1 MRGIGGRI
9 NTNNLM
15 TKNKHKKKKINLFS
29 WPQKNW
35 KKVLVWLAGPL
46 VTIILTKACNAI
58 WPDTPVVVKEHT
70 DTVKVVH
77 SMDPIQVDSDSIIR
91 EQIKYQ
97 LMNIELLNKY
107 EEQITGKREATKV
120 NVCKIITGNPYPNS
134 RGYTMQTTSSYCFI
148 ELNANGPFIDI
159 AYDFFHE
166 DYIDLVNTLCVKI
179 SRKDNEGRDF
189 IVSDMNYEPH
199 MGDNGCMVRM
209 VNDFP
214 SGQYTIE
221 AGFILKENKL
231 DKYPTFYR
239 QTFTFKK

>member
-15 TKNKHKKKKINLFS
+15 AKKKHNKKKDNPLS
-29 WPQKNW
+29 WPLKNW
-35 KKVLVWLAGPL
+35 KKVLVWLVGPL
-46 VTIILTKACNAI
+46 MTIILTKACNVI
-58 WPDTPVVVKEHT
+58 WPDMPVVVKEYT
-70 DTVKVVH
+70 DTVKMVH
-77 SMDPIQVDSDSIIR
+77 SIDPIQVDSDSIIR
-91 EQIKYQ
+91 KQIEHQ
-97 LMNIELLNKY
+97 LKNIELLNKY

-134 RGYTMQTTSSYCFI
+134 RGYTMQTASSYCFI

-189 IVSDMNYEPH
+189 TVSDMNYEPH